1 MIKTTLSLAIATA
14 LSTSVYAGHDE
25 KPLVIEITSGLP
37 QVENSIH
44 SETAAVQASP
54 TTDGGE
60 LLQSLNGVSGIRMGG
75 RSIDP
80 VIRGQSQTQLNILLD
95 GAYIHGGCPNRMD
108 PPTSYSNVDSYD
120 SVTVIKGNR
129 TVVYG
134 GGGSGG
140 TVLFERD
147 WPQFDDKGYSGK
159 LSASYQGNSDRYEL
173 GADVAAGSDKG
184 YIRVIGHK
192 SDADNYEDGDGN
204 EVRSSFESLSKSLLV
219 GYRLTDTT
227 TLEAS
232 YEKQEEDDILYAGAG
247 MDSPYTDA
255 DTSRLKLTHEF
266 EQGALQQMQL
276 ELYKSDVK
284 HNMDNYSLR
293 PSGAMKMQAPST
305 SDTEGLRLIFAARA
319 ADIDWT
325 FGADIQNNERNAE
338 LQNAAGVVQR
348 IMWPGAEIKQTG
360 VFAEGEKALGADDIV
375 KGGLRY
381 DLIKAEATRRDETA
395 GTMMPFPTMSS
406 ADIWQLAGAAADAG
420 KQRTEHNVGGFAS
433 WTHRLND
440 QYTVEST
447 LSRSVRTADATERY
461 MARFTKS
468 GDWIGNPELEPEK
481 HHQLEVSLQGNL
493 ESVSWSATGWYNRV
507 NDYILRQTVNA
518 GKPRDIY
525 RNVEAELYGAEL
537 EAAYPLNANWQLGS
551 SLAWTVGNNLDDDTP
566 LSRIAPLELNTSLDY
581 QKGPLQMGA
590 EWQLVASQKSVCLSG
605 VANCGGQ
612 DVRKTPGYGV
622 VNLHAQYE
630 FETGL
635 SLIAGVDNLMDK
647 AYTVHESRGDVTTGT
662 SYQVTEPGR
671 SAWIRVTQSF

>member
-1 MIKTTLSLAIATA
+1 MIKTTLSLAIAAA
-14 LSTSVYAGHDE
+14 LSAPVYAGHND

-37 QVENSIH
+37 QVGNTVQ
-44 SETAAVQASP
+44 SETATVQASP

-120 SVTVIKGNR
+120 RVTVIKGNR

-147 WPQFDDKGYSGK
+147 WPQFDDKGYSGE
-159 LSASYQGNSDRYEL
+159 LSGSYQGNGDRYEL
-173 GADVAAGSDKG
+173 GADLAAGSDQG
-184 YIRVIGHK
+184 YIRIIGHK
-192 SDADNYEDGDGN
+192 TDADNYKDGDGN
-204 EVRSSFESLSKSLLV
+204 EVRSSFESQSKSLLV
-219 GYRLTDTT
+219 GYRLTNLTRI
-227 TLEAS
+227 EAS
-232 YEKQEEDDILYAGAG
+232 YEKQEEDDVLYAGAG
-247 MDSPYTDA
+247 MDSPYADA
-255 DTSRLKLTHEF
+255 DTTRLKLTHEF
-266 EQGALQQMQL
+266 EQGALQQVQL
-276 ELYKSDVK
+276 ELYQSEVK
-284 HNMDNYSLR
+284 HNMDNFSLR
-293 PSGAMKMQAPST
+293 KPAMMAMEAPST
-305 SDTEGLRLIFAARA
+305 SDTEGFRLTFDARA

-325 FGADIQNNERNAE
+325 FGADMQNNDRDAV
-338 LQNAAGVVQR
+338 LTDIAKVLF
-348 IMWPGAEIKQTG
+348 WPGVEIHQSG
-360 VFAEGEKALGADDIV
+360 LFVEGEKIVGTDDIV
-375 KGGLRY
+375 RGGLRY
-381 DLIKAEATRRDETA
+381 DYITAEATRRDEA
-395 GTMMPFPTMSS
+395 SAMSTP
-406 ADIWQLAGAAADAG
+406 ANVWALDGAPLDAG
-420 KQRTEHNVGGFAS
+420 KQRTEDNVGGFVG
-433 WTHRLND
+433 WTHRLNN
-440 QYTVEST
+440 QYSIETN
-447 LSRSVRTADATERY
+447 LSRSVRTADASERF
-461 MARFTKS
+461 MARESTM
-468 GDWIGNPELEPEK
+468 GDWIGNPLLKPEK
-481 HHQLEVSLQGNL
+481 HHQLEISLQGNL
-493 ESVSWSATGWYNRV
+493 DTLSWSASGWYNRV
-507 NDYILRQTVNA
+507 DDYILRHTISVPGGMM
-518 GKPRDIY
+518 GKNKSRDVM
-525 RNVEAELYGAEL
+525 RNVAAELYGAEL
-537 EAAYPLNANWQLGS
+537 EAAYTLNDNWQLGS
-551 SLAWTVGNNLDDDTP
+551 SLAWTVGNNLDDNTS

-605 VANCGGQ
+605 AANCGGQ

-647 AYTVHESRGDVTTGT
+647 AYTVHESREDRTTGT